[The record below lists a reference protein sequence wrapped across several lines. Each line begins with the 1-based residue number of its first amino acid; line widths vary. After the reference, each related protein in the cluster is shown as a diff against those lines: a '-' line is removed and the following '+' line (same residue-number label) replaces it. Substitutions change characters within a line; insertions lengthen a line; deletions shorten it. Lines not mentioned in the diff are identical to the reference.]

1 MAGGAPFGVGKGVGG
16 LLGGVLKDQLKSM
29 ALAFRV
35 FSCISFVSAFLY
47 GLYYYTCGVRFSRSK
62 KEDSTIDY
70 GTVEMKSNEKS

>member
-1 MAGGAPFGVGKGVGG
+1 MAGGAHFGFGKGVGG

-47 GLYYYTCGVRFSRSK
+47 GLYYYTCGVRLGRNK
-62 KEDSTIDY
+62 KEDNILDY
-70 GTVEMKSNEKS
+70 GTVEMKTSEKS

>member
-1 MAGGAPFGVGKGVGG
+1 MAGGAHFGFGKGVGG
-16 LLGGVLKDQLKSM
+16 LLGGVLKDQLRSM